1 MLPQT
6 RTESVYARRS
16 WIPAN
21 NRGVMLTLDLMAALV
36 RDPSST
42 LRAEAAS
49 IASGVP
55 PDAFPLVLREWLAA
69 HVVQEADPYNV
80 ELVRSPDW
88 SLAIIQERGQ
98 VAGDCDDVATLGAAI
113 GLAAGFLVRFVVLA
127 WGETYSHVYAE
138 IQAPGPP
145 PIWYELD
152 IHRPPAGE
160 APAPDRELVVYPGR
174 ATTPD

>member
-55 PDAFPLVLREWLAA
+55 PDAFPLDRKS
-69 HVVQEADPYNV
+69 VV
-80 ELVRSPDW
+80 
-88 SLAIIQERGQ
+88 
-98 VAGDCDDVATLGAAI
+98 
-113 GLAAGFLVRFVVLA
+113 
-127 WGETYSHVYAE
+127 
-138 IQAPGPP
+138 
-145 PIWYELD
+145 
-152 IHRPPAGE
+152 
-160 APAPDRELVVYPGR
+160 
-174 ATTPD
+174 